1 MKRHLIYI
9 IMPMAMGFA
18 ACDPEGFLD
27 TPVPSIDQNTFFAN
41 ENAAKSTLVGAY
53 DPAG

>member
-27 TPVPSIDQNTFFAN
+27 TPVPSNGVATTIRRNKPRQP
-41 ENAAKSTLVGAY
+41 SY
-53 DPAG
+53 RRR